1 MAITYQKAPISE
13 LIFGVIFNN
22 NLLAQ
27 EYILFELISELKKE
41 YPTLYTQPP
50 IFEEELQGY
59 NVFQNINTASAGFSL
74 YRLTS
79 SDKRYLLQLQQN
91 FILLNWIRNDDQ
103 KVGLYPGFTEVFE
116 KFKKIFSIVESKF
129 ASATTEID
137 LYRNI
142 KAFTLHYQDR
152 VFYKAHISDLSAI
165 EEIINFKI
173 PSIKALDDSL
183 DPANNIFS
191 KFTIPVKSLN
201 GYSIV
206 SINTGISKPTNEQI
220 LIVECR
226 LKGKYDGDRLEG
238 WFKNAH
244 ETQVKFFE
252 NFFTT
257 KILDSW
263 KA

>member
-22 NLLAQ
+22 NLLAND
-27 EYILFELISELKKE
+27 YILFELISELKKE
-41 YPTLYTQPP
+41 YPILHTQPP

-59 NVFQNINTASAGFSL
+59 NVFQNINIASSGFSL
-74 YRLTS
+74 YRLSS
-79 SDKRYLLQLQQN
+79 SDKRYLIQLQQN
-91 FILLNWIRNDDQ
+91 FIILNWVRNDDQ
-103 KVGLYPGFTEVFE
+103 KVGLYPGFSEVYE
-116 KFKKIFSIVESKF
+116 RFKKIFSIVESKF
-129 ASATTEID
+129 SSFNTEID

-152 VFYKAHISDLSAI
+152 VFYKAHIPDLSAI
-165 EEIINFKI
+165 EEIINIKI
-173 PSIKALDDSL
+173 PSIKSLDDSIN
-183 DPANNIFS
+183 PANNIFS
-191 KFTIPVKSLN
+191 KYTIPMNNLN

-206 SINTGISKPTNEQI
+206 SINTGLSKPTNEQV

-226 LKGKYDGDRLEG
+226 LKGKYDGNKLDD
-238 WFKNAH
+238 WFKSAH
-244 ETQVKFFE
+244 EIQVKFFE